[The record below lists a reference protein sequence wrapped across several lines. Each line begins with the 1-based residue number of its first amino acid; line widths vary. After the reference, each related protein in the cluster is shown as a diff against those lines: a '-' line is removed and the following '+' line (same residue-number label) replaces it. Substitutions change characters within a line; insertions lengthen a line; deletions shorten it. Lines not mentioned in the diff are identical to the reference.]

1 MTARENILAR
11 VREGLAAHPA
21 DDLRRAR
28 IEERMRARRR
38 GTTPAR
44 ARGDREALRAL
55 FTEMAREA
63 GATVESVSAGE
74 VPQRIAAF
82 LRARNLGPEIR
93 TGNDPFL
100 KGLAWQQAPEL
111 AVSRGVAD
119 ADAAT
124 GVSAAAAAAAETG
137 TLVFTSGADNPTTVN
152 FLPET
157 HIAVIPASR
166 IKATYEDAWDL
177 VRRAHPP
184 ATLPRTVN
192 FVTGP
197 SRTADIEQTLLMGAH
212 GPRRLHILVVADG

>member
-1 MTARENILAR
+1 
-11 VREGLAAHPA
+11 
-21 DDLRRAR
+21 
-28 IEERMRARRR
+28 
-38 GTTPAR
+38 
-44 ARGDREALRAL
+44 
-55 FTEMAREA
+55 MAREA
-63 GATVESVSAGE
+63 GATVESVTIGE

-82 LRARNLGPEIR
+82 LRACNLGPEIR
-93 TGNDPFL
+93 TGHDPFL

-119 ADAAT
+119 AATAT
-124 GVSAAAAAAAETG
+124 GVSAAAAAASETG
-137 TLVFTSGADNPTTVN
+137 TLVFTSGPDNPTTVN